1 MSYFHAAA
9 PAAASDASAA
19 YASAAPNEPAAPGR
33 IGVLIVNLG
42 TPDSPSYFA
51 VQRYL
56 REFLSDRRVI
66 DTRRSIWLP
75 LLYGVVLPFRPL
87 RTARNYRK
95 IWMSEGSPLAVY
107 SKRLTTKIGALLA
120 SEYGGQVRV
129 ELAMTYGRPA
139 IAAAIQSFAAA
150 GVEKL
155 LVLPLYPQYCSSTTG
170 SVVDGTNTALKRWRT
185 LPQVR
190 FINDYHDDPGYISA
204 LSGHIQRHW
213 AAVGERSHLL
223 FSYHGIPASYVAQ
236 GDPYQRQTE
245 ATTRLTVSRLGLNDT
260 QWSHCYQ
267 SRFGKVTW
275 LQPYTLDKLKELTQR
290 GVRKV
295 TVASP
300 SFAVDCLETLE
311 EVAMEYRDRF
321 LEWGGERL
329 TLVPG
334 LNDDGDHA
342 AALAAIIKNKLE
354 GWT

>member
-1 MSYFHAAA
+1 MPYFHAVARA
-9 PAAASDASAA
+9 TASEASPT
-19 YASAAPNEPAAPGR
+19 SSR

-56 REFLSDRRVI
+56 REFLGDRRVI
-66 DTRRSIWLP
+66 DTSRLIWLP

-95 IWMSEGSPLAVY
+95 IWMKEGSPLAVY
-107 SKRLTTKIGALLA
+107 SARLAAKIDALLRA
-120 SEYGGQVRV
+120 EFGDDVRV
-129 ELAMTYGRPA
+129 ELAMTYGQPG
-139 IAAAIQSFAAA
+139 IARAIQSFAQA

-170 SVVDGTNTALKRWRT
+170 SVVDSTNDAL
-185 LPQVR
+185 PG
-190 FINDYHDDPGYISA
+190 FIDA
-204 LSGHIQRHW
+204 LTSQIQRHW
-213 AAVGERSHLL
+213 TGIGATSHLL
-223 FSYHGIPASYVAQ
+223 FSYHGIPASYVAN

-245 ATTRLTVSRLGLNDT
+245 TTTRLVVNRLGLNDT
-260 QWSHCYQ
+260 QWSLCYQ
-267 SRFGKVTW
+267 SRFGRVTW
-275 LQPYTLDKLKELTQR
+275 LQPYTLDKIKELADR

-311 EVAMEYRDRF
+311 EVAIEYRDRF
-321 LEWGGERL
+321 LEWGGEQL

-334 LNDDGDHA
+334 LNDGDAHA
-342 AALAAIIKNKLE
+342 AALAALVKNRLQ
-354 GWT
+354 GWTKTGS

>member
-1 MSYFHAAA
+1 MPYFHAV
-9 PAAASDASAA
+9 AAATASQDPQAV
-19 YASAAPNEPAAPGR
+19 SR

-66 DTRRSIWLP
+66 DTSRLIWLP

-95 IWMSEGSPLAVY
+95 IWMKEGSPLAVY
-107 SKRLTTKIGALLA
+107 STQLAAKIGALLA
-120 SEYGGQVRV
+120 ADFGDQVRV
-129 ELAMTYGRPA
+129 KLAMTYGKPA
-139 IAAAIQSFAAA
+139 IARAIKFFAEA

-155 LVLPLYPQYCSSTTG
+155 LVLPLYPQYCSATTG
-170 SVVDGTNTALKRWRT
+170 SVLDGTHRALERWRC
-185 LPQVR
+185 LPQLR
-190 FINDYHDDPGYISA
+190 FIHDYHDDAGYIDA
-204 LSGHIQRHW
+204 LSAQIRRHW
-213 AAVGERSHLL
+213 TQIGERSHLL
-223 FSYHGIPASYVAQ
+223 FSYHGIPASYAAK

-245 ATTRLTVSRLGLNDT
+245 TTTRLVASRLGLNET

-267 SRFGKVTW
+267 SRFGRVAW
-275 LQPYTLDKLKELTQR
+275 LKPYTLDRLKELADR
-290 GVRKV
+290 GCTKL

-311 EVAMEYRDRF
+311 EVAIEYRDRF

-334 LNDDGDHA
+334 LNDGAEHA
-342 AALAAIIKNKLE
+342 AALAAIVKSRLKD
-354 GWT
+354 WTREV

>member
-1 MSYFHAAA
+1 
-9 PAAASDASAA
+9 
-19 YASAAPNEPAAPGR
+19 
-33 IGVLIVNLG
+33 LG
-42 TPDSPSYFA
+42 TPDSPTYFA

-66 DTRRSIWLP
+66 DNSRLIWLP

-95 IWMSEGSPLAVY
+95 IWMKEGSPLAVY
-107 SKRLTTKIGALLA
+107 SQRLAAKIAALL
-120 SEYGGQVRV
+120 SGEYGGQVSV
-129 ELAMTYGRPA
+129 ELAMTYGKPA
-139 IAAAIQSFAAA
+139 ITRAIQCFA
-150 GVEKL
+150 GTGIDKL

-170 SVVDGTNTALKRWRT
+170 SVVDGTNRALKRWRT

-190 FINDYHDDPGYISA
+190 TISDYHDDPGYIAA

-213 AAVGERSHLL
+213 AQAGERSHLI
-223 FSYHGIPASYVAQ
+223 FSYHGIPDSYVAK
-236 GDPYQRQTE
+236 GDPYRSQTE
-245 ATTRLTVSRLGLNDT
+245 TTTRLTATRLGLNET

-267 SRFGKVTW
+267 SRFGRVAW
-275 LQPYTLDKLKELTQR
+275 LQPYTLDKLKELTER

-334 LNDDGDHA
+334 LNDDDDHA
-342 AALAAIIKNKLE
+342 AALTALIKNKLE
-354 GWT
+354 GWL

>member
-1 MSYFHAAA
+1 MPYFHAV
-9 PAAASDASAA
+9 AAATASKDSKAA
-19 YASAAPNEPAAPGR
+19 SR

-66 DTRRSIWLP
+66 DTARLIWLP

-95 IWMSEGSPLAVY
+95 IWMNEGSPLAVY
-107 SKRLTTKIGALLA
+107 STRLAAKIGALLHA
-120 SEYGGQVRV
+120 DLGDQVRV
-129 ELAMTYGRPA
+129 EVAMTYGKPA
-139 IAAAIQSFAAA
+139 IAQAIRSFAQA
-150 GVEKL
+150 GVERM

-170 SVVDGTNTALKRWRT
+170 SVIDGTHRALERWRCV
-185 LPQVR
+185 PEMRIVS
-190 FINDYHDDPGYISA
+190 DYHDDGGYIDA
-204 LSGHIQRHW
+204 LSAQIRRHW
-213 AAVGERSHLL
+213 TEIGERSHLL
-223 FSYHGIPASYVAQ
+223 LSYHGIPASYVAK

-245 ATTRLTVSRLGLNDT
+245 TTTRLVASRLGLNET

-267 SRFGKVTW
+267 SRFGRVTW
-275 LQPYTLDKLKELTQR
+275 LQPYTLDRLKELADR
-290 GVRKV
+290 GVRKL

-311 EVAMEYRDRF
+311 EVAIEYRDRF

-334 LNDDGDHA
+334 LNDGEDHV
-342 AALAAIIKNKLE
+342 AALAAIVKSRLA
-354 GWT
+354 GWIP